1 MHSATLT
8 QTPGN
13 GTLLGRQRQQK
24 PSFQLSWQ
32 ILAHCDCGTELLPL
46 LLPLLLLPL
55 PNKALEEGS
64 YSSWIS
70 AVTLTLTLIL
80 ILILLC
86 QPLFHLHMFDPYFSG
101 YHHGGLAYRRSLTTR
116 AAAMTELLC
125 DTGAKSPSLPLS
137 TLTFEATPIAR
148 LIDCQL
154 AVVVML
160 VTCLKRR
167 HLVSDTHFRCLENYA
182 KLSLT
187 FN

>member
-13 GTLLGRQRQQK
+13 GTLLGRQRQQ

-46 LLPLLLLPL
+46 LLPLLLLPP

-80 ILILLC
+80 LC
-86 QPLFHLHMFDPYFSG
+86 QPLFHLHTFDPYFTG
-101 YHHGGLAYRRSLTTR
+101 YHHGGLAYRRSLTTAAA